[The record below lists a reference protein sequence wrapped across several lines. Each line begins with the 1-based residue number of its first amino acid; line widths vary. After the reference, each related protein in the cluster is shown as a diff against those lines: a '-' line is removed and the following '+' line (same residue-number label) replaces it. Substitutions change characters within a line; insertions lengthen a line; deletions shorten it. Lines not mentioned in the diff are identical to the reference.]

1 MHALAENLRR
11 LRKRA
16 GLTQAQLAIA
26 AGLPRATVANLE
38 QPGMNPGLTTVVAVA
53 RALEVPLDELVASVP
68 EERYY
73 KVTSR
78 EMQDYRAEGGRYLA
92 RLVSPI
98 ASKGVAIHHVT
109 IQPGCRSVGR
119 PHPQGAQEFFLVIEG
134 TAVIH
139 IDDDRVELETGTLM
153 QFPGHH
159 KHVYENAGKIP
170 CLAVS
175 TVVLRMS

>member
-16 GLTQAQLAIA
+16 GMTQAQLAEA

-38 QPGMNPGLTTVVAVA
+38 QPGMNPGIQTVVAVA
-53 RALEVPLDELVASVP
+53 RALEVPLDELVAQGP

-73 KVTSR
+73 KVIPR
-78 EMQDYRAEGGRYLA
+78 DMQEYRAEAGRFLA

-98 ASKGVAIHHVT
+98 ASKGVAIHLVT

-119 PHPQGAQEFFLVIEG
+119 PHPQGAQEFFLTIEG
-134 TAVIH
+134 AAVIH
-139 IDDDRVELETGTLM
+139 IDDDRVEIEAGSLL
-153 QFPGHH
+153 QFPGHRRH
-159 KHVYENAGKIP
+159 IYENTGKVP
-170 CLAVS
+170 CVAVS